1 MADRTDLTLSTDPYA
16 IVPSESNNDPDHI
29 RRQIDYTRAQMTT
42 TINEIGERLSPDN
55 LIEQAKSSVR
65 EATVGRIKD
74 MSYQAN
80 RKVEGVSAG
89 LGQTVR
95 ENPLPVAL
103 IGLGLGWLLL
113 ADRGKRGDMRMSEYP
128 YRTAGYRYYEGD
140 YNGGRDE
147 GQMLDEARRRA
158 GRAVDTV
165 QDRASELGER
175 ISDTTHRVGETVG
188 DRAAEWG
195 ERISDTT
202 HRVGETV
209 TDRAGIVQDRAA
221 QLGSRISDTTQR
233 VGETVSERAE
243 MVQGRVSDAA
253 MRTRSEAERLSNEAR
268 WRAQAG
274 IEQTRQTFWQTMEQ
288 NPLALGAVVLI
299 AGAAIGAAI
308 PSTEYENR
316 LMGEQRDRLMDQAKT
331 RAQDVVGRVQTVVEE
346 TQQAVITEARSA
358 AERANLPI
366 GDTTGTG
373 V

>member
-1 MADRTDLTLSTDPYA
+1 LRNDPYA
-16 IVPSESNNDPDHI
+16 IVPSESNDDPDHI

-55 LIEQAKSSVR
+55 LIQQAKSSVR

-80 RKVEGVSAG
+80 RKVEGMSAG

-113 ADRGKRGDMRMSEYP
+113 ADRGKRDEMRMSEYP

-140 YNGGRDE
+140 YNGGQGE
-147 GQMLDEARRRA
+147 GHMLDEARRRA
-158 GRAVDTV
+158 GQAVDTV
-165 QDRASELGER
+165 QDSASELGERIGDTTHRMGESVSERAGMVQERAAQLGER
-175 ISDTTHRVGETVG
+175 ISDTTHRVGE
-188 DRAAEWG
+188 
-195 ERISDTT
+195 S
-202 HRVGETV
+202 
-209 TDRAGIVQDRAA
+209 
-221 QLGSRISDTTQR
+221 
-233 VGETVSERAE
+233 VSERAE
-243 MVQGRVSDAA
+243 MVQSRVSDAA

-288 NPLALGAVVLI
+288 SPLALGAVVLI

-331 RAQDVVGRVQTVVEE
+331 RAQDVVGRVQTAVEE
-346 TQQAVITEARSA
+346 TQQAVVTEARSA

-366 GDTTGTG
+366 GDTTTTGTG
-373 V
+373 G

>member
-1 MADRTDLTLSTDPYA
+1 MADRTDLTPRNDPYA
-16 IVPSESNNDPDHI
+16 IVPSESNDDPDHI

-55 LIEQAKSSVR
+55 LIQQAKSSVK
-65 EATVGRIKD
+65 EATVGRMKD

-80 RKVEGVSAG
+80 RKVEGMSAG

-113 ADRGKRGDMRMSEYP
+113 ADRGKRDEMRMGEYP
-128 YRTAGYRYYEGD
+128 YRAAGYRYYEGD
-140 YNGGRDE
+140 NNGGQRE
-147 GQMLDEARRRA
+147 GHMLDEARRRA
-158 GRAVDTV
+158 GQAVDTV
-165 QDRASELGER
+165 QDSASELGERISDTTQRMGESVSERAGMVQERAAQLGER
-175 ISDTTHRVGETVG
+175 ISDTTHRVGETV
-188 DRAAEWG
+188 
-195 ERISDTT
+195 
-202 HRVGETV
+202 
-209 TDRAGIVQDRAA
+209 
-221 QLGSRISDTTQR
+221 
-233 VGETVSERAE
+233 SERAE
-243 MVQGRVSDAA
+243 MVQNRVSDAA
-253 MRTRSEAERLSNEAR
+253 MRTRGEAERLSNEAR

-316 LMGEQRDRLMDQAKT
+316 LMGEQRDRLMDEAKT
-331 RAQDVVGRVQTVVEE
+331 RAQDVVGRVRTAVEE
-346 TQQAVITEARSA
+346 TQQAVMTEARSA

-366 GDTTGTG
+366 DDTISTGD
-373 V
+373 